1 MATVDDIRA
10 IAVGLPGSEERTTT
24 AGVSWF
30 VRSKPFVWE
39 CHPWPSVP
47 EPVRTVL
54 ATEQVFGV
62 KIGDPIDGGALREM
76 DPRVFLP
83 QTTRWGEP
91 KIAFRLAEIAAD
103 HLQELVVEAWRV
115 QAPKYLVREFDDAG
129 EQLAG
134 GNASGAVVRI
144 GSTVRKQWTEAT
156 PSVHAYLRS
165 LRAAGIDVPAPQ
177 GRDELGRQIVEF
189 VPGALAL
196 DAARLTL
203 DDLRRVGA
211 MVRSIHDASE
221 TFIAAPDAVWQ
232 SAIPAPAA
240 ELVCHNDL
248 APWNLVMGERWVFI
262 DWDAAAPSTRLWDLA
277 YAAVGFALSRVDLA
291 PEEAAADLAAL
302 IDGYGADDAL
312 RAALPEAIGVRAEA
326 MSALLTTAHA
336 EHREPWATMFA
347 EGHGDHWS
355 AVVAYARAHR
365 ELWRAALDGRS

>member
-1 MATVDDIRA
+1 MASVDDIRA
-10 IAVGLPGSEERTTT
+10 IAAALPGSEERTTT

-62 KIGDPIDGGALREM
+62 KIGDPIDGEALREM
-76 DPRVFLP
+76 DPHVFLP

-91 KIAFRLAEIAAD
+91 KVAFRLADIAVD

-115 QAPKYLVREFDDAG
+115 QAPKYLVRAFDEAG
-129 EQLAG
+129 EPLAG
-134 GNASGAVVRI
+134 GNASGEVVKV
-144 GSTVRKQWTEAT
+144 GATVRKEWTDAT
-156 PSVHAYLRS
+156 PNVHEYLRA
-165 LRAAGIDVPAPQ
+165 LRAAGVDVPAPQ
-177 GRDELGRQIVEF
+177 GRDELGRQIIEF

-196 DAARLTL
+196 DSPRLTL
-203 DDLRRVGA
+203 DELRRVGA

-221 TFIAAPDAVWQ
+221 RHVADPDAIWQ
-232 SAIPAPAA
+232 TAIAAPAA

-277 YAAVGFALSRVDLA
+277 YAAVGFALSRVDLPA
-291 PEEAAADLAAL
+291 DEAAADLAAL
-302 IDGYGADDAL
+302 IDGYDADPAL
-312 RAALPEAIGVRAEA
+312 RSALPEAVGARAEA
-326 MSALLTTAHA
+326 MFELLSTGHA
-336 EHREPWATMFA
+336 DGREPWATMFA
-347 EGHGDHWS
+347 EGHGDHWR
-355 AVVAYARAHR
+355 AVVAYVRAHR
-365 ELWRAALDGRS
+365 DVWRAALASS